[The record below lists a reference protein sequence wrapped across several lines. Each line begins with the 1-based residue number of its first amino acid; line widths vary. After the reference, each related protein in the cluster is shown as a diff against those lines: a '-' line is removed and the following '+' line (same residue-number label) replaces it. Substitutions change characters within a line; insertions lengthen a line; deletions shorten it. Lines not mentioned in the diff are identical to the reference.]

1 MGSVS
6 SCCWDAEHGIH
17 VLDLMSVLRPHSGD
31 QLYFTEDTHWNV
43 EGNRLAAEAIYRYL
57 IENDLLPVNPW

>member
-1 MGSVS
+1 M
-6 SCCWDAEHGIH
+6 
-17 VLDLMSVLRPHSGD
+17 LDLMSVLRPHSGD